1 MGRESGFMELALRTW
16 TEIKENPLAVA
27 LLPVGSV
34 EQHGPHA
41 PLGTDL
47 LIAEE
52 VASRGAAQS
61 DRETV
66 VCPAVPIGVAE
77 EHRNFAGSLWVSPDS
92 FRAYVREIVNSLVHH
107 GIQSVVLVNGHGGNI
122 DALEEVAASIDRHS
136 DSRCVAFT
144 WFDSL
149 TDPPFPMGHGGA
161 LETAAMLAIDEDAIR
176 GDRVEN
182 AREGASERWGTWVG
196 GTNLSVDVDSFSEN
210 GVVGDPSVATAEIGE
225 KLLDEAAMHLGE
237 VIEAIDDGAQSS

>member
-1 MGRESGFMELALRTW
+1 MELAMRTW
-16 TEIKENPLAVA
+16 TEIEENPPAVA
-27 LLPVGSV
+27 LLPVGSI

-52 VASRGAAQS
+52 VATRGVS
-61 DRETV
+61 DSDHETV

-107 GIQSVVLVNGHGGNI
+107 GIQSVVLVNGHGGNV
-122 DALEEVAASIDRHS
+122 DALEEVAASIERHS

-161 LETAAMLAIDEDAIR
+161 LETAAMLAIDEDTIR

-182 AREGASERWGTWVG
+182 AREEASERWGTWVG
-196 GTNLSVDVDSFSEN
+196 GTNISVDVDTFSEN
-210 GVVGDPSVATAEIGE
+210 GVVGDPSVATTEIGE
-225 KLLDEAAMHLGE
+225 ELLKEAAMHLSD
-237 VIEAIDDGAQSS
+237 VIEALVTGTAQSS